1 MNISKKDRNVLII
14 IVIFVV
20 SIITWAKISMYW
32 SKTTC
37 AKIVS
42 IKHARGTYVNIQF
55 VKNGEIVED
64 RVEIAYFRYKNLKD
78 LQKKECCEIKY
89 SNYWPYNIEIIDEEL
104 KAQ

>member
-1 MNISKKDRNVLII
+1 MNISKRDKNVLII
-14 IVIFVV
+14 VVIFVV
-20 SIITWAKISMYW
+20 SIITWIQISMYW

-42 IKHARGTYVNIQF
+42 IKYARGTYVNIQF
-55 VKNGEIVED
+55 VKNGEIVGD

-89 SNYWPYNIEIIDEEL
+89 SIYWPYNIQIIDEEL
-104 KAQ
+104 KAR